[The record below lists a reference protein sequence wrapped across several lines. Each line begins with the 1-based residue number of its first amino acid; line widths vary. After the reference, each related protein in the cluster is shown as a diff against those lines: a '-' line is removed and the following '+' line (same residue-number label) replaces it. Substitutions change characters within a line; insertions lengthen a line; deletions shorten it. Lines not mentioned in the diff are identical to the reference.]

1 MNVALHRGSKAKL
14 EELNKIYAEF
24 EVIVE
29 LEPEDEGKSRD
40 ELLGVMRR
48 YKIGDGI
55 HTYKELDYQEG
66 RIPVAFV
73 ASTKNYRF

>member
-1 MNVALHRGSKAKL
+1 MNIALHRGSKAKL
-14 EELNKIYAEF
+14 EELNKIYEKF
-24 EVIVE
+24 ELVVE
-29 LEPEDEGKSRD
+29 MEPEDEGKSRD